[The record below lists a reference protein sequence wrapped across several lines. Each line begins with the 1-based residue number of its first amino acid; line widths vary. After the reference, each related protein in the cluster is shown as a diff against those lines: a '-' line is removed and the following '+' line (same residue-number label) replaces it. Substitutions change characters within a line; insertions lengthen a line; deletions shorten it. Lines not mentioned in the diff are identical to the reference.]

1 MKYVLSVDQGT
12 TSSRAIVYDESLS
25 VRGTGQYEFEQ
36 IFPQPGLVEHDPE
49 AIWHTT
55 QRAID
60 TSLVNAAINGS
71 EISAI
76 GITNQRETV
85 VVWDKTSGQPIYNA
99 IVWQDRRTANACNV
113 LKAQG
118 AEPEVNSKTGL
129 LLDPYFS
136 ATKIRWILDNVP
148 GANALA
154 EQGQLLCGTIDSWL
168 IWKLTAGN
176 THAIEISNASRT
188 ALLNIHTASWDDELL
203 KIFGIPATLLP
214 KIVESSIVIADA
226 QVAPL
231 EGTPISGAA
240 GDQQAALFGQNCFQ
254 KGDAKCT
261 YGTGCFLLT
270 NIGDTP
276 ALSSSR
282 LLTTVAWS
290 INNQLTYALEGSV
303 FIGGALIQWL
313 RDNLAI
319 IDHAAEVETL
329 ARSVEDNGGIT
340 LVPAFA
346 GLGAPYWDPD
356 ARGTL
361 LGITRGTSK
370 AHIARAALEAIAHQ
384 VTDVIEVMRTD
395 LDGSLNTI
403 KVDGGACA
411 NNLLMQLQADFS
423 NLGVTRATNLESTA
437 LGAATLAGLGTGV
450 WPSVETLAG
459 LWHADKTFTPSV
471 NDEERET
478 ARNTWRRAIARA
490 GHWVTETAHD

>member
-1 MKYVLSVDQGT
+1 MKYVLSIDQGT

-36 IFPQPGLVEHDPE
+36 IFPQPGWVEHDPK

-60 TSLVNAAINGS
+60 TSLANAAINGS
-71 EISAI
+71 EVSAI

-85 VVWDKTSGQPIYNA
+85 VVWDKTSGSPIYNA
-99 IVWQDRRTANACNV
+99 IVWQDRRTANACNM

-203 KIFGIPATLLP
+203 KIFGIPASMLP
-214 KIVESSIVIADA
+214 KIVESSGVIANA

-276 ALSSSR
+276 TLSSSR

-319 IDHAAEVETL
+319 INHAAEVETL

-384 VTDVIEVMRTD
+384 VTDVIEVMRAD

-437 LGAATLAGLGTGV
+437 LGAATLAGLGAGV
-450 WPSVETLAG
+450 WPSAKTLAG
-459 LWHADKTFTPSV
+459 LWHADKTFTPGV
-471 NDEERET
+471 NAEDRET
-478 ARNTWRRAIARA
+478 ARNTWRRAIERA